1 MKVYKVIV
9 VDGDVF
15 KLEEELNWLCGLGAE
30 IVSVMYIPDDVYHVV
45 YSHDNFIEI
54 ENEVEN
60 ETVI

>member
-15 KLEEELNWLCGLGAE
+15 KLEEELNWLSSLGAD

-45 YSHDNFIEI
+45 YSHDEWAT
-54 ENEVEN
+54 VED
-60 ETVI
+60 VIGE